1 MSSSSR
7 EYRDWTC
14 DGCGETDSIET
25 TNTSGTV
32 PRGWGQMLH
41 ASRVADLGRV
51 LHKRI
56 DLCPECYGTVKFITD
71 GTFAARVEDAIHNAF
86 QEGVEACE
94 LGVSDNPYKKFVE
107 SEKEEVNDVS

>member
-14 DGCGETDSIET
+14 DGCGDTDSIEI
-25 TNTSGTV
+25 TSTGGVV
-32 PRGWGQMLH
+32 PRGWGHMLH
-41 ASRVADLGRV
+41 ASRVTVLERI

-56 DLCPECYGTVKFITD
+56 DLCPECYEAVKFIAD
-71 GTFAARVEDAIHNAF
+71 GTFTARFEGVMHGAF

-94 LGVSDNPYKKFVE
+94 LGVTNNPYKKFVE
-107 SEKEEVNDVS
+107 SEEEGVVYVN